1 MAKAKRV
8 DPAGSGGPGGPGAS
22 GKSGQRKRAAG
33 DDGSVAALTSPHAHS
48 LRGSG
53 NGHGASKRGRV
64 RFDAID
70 LAILTQLQS
79 DSKITNAQ
87 LAQQVGISPPST
99 LERVKKLEN
108 EGIIK
113 GYVALLD
120 PASVDKSICA
130 IVHVTLREH
139 GESQL
144 TQFKEAVREFQE
156 VQSAWHTAGEEDFIL
171 RVFVTDMN
179 EYEQFVVHRLSAVP
193 NIGRVRTSFCL
204 SAFKDTTHV
213 PLDSVGG

>member
-1 MAKAKRV
+1 MAKAKR
-8 DPAGSGGPGGPGAS
+8 AGTTGQAS
-22 GKSGQRKRAAG
+22 TKSGQRSKSASEDAPSHSAG
-33 DDGSVAALTSPHAHS
+33 SPARQHS
-48 LRGSG
+48 
-53 NGHGASKRGRV
+53 NGLSNNKRGRV

-144 TQFKEAVREFQE
+144 TQFKEAVREFAE

-204 SAFKDTTHV
+204 SAFKDTTRV

>member
-1 MAKAKRV
+1 MAKAKR
-8 DPAGSGGPGGPGAS
+8 AGSTGQAS
-22 GKSGQRKRAAG
+22 TRSGQRSRSTGEDAPAQAG
-33 DDGSVAALTSPHAHS
+33 PPSAKPHS
-48 LRGSG
+48 
-53 NGHGASKRGRV
+53 NGLNTSKRGRV
-64 RFDAID
+64 RFDGID

-144 TQFKEAVREFQE
+144 TQFKEAVREFAE

-204 SAFKDTTHV
+204 SAFKDTTRV

>member
-1 MAKAKRV
+1 MAKAKRSG
-8 DPAGSGGPGGPGAS
+8 PAGHAPPTKSDSGARSARVNAPQDPVSISSTRPHSNGAS
-22 GKSGQRKRAAG
+22 PTR
-33 DDGSVAALTSPHAHS
+33 
-48 LRGSG
+48 
-53 NGHGASKRGRV
+53 RGRV
-64 RFDAID
+64 RFDSID
-70 LAILTQLQS
+70 LAILTQLQA
-79 DSKITNAQ
+79 DSKITNAM

-139 GESQL
+139 GEAQL
-144 TQFKEAVREFQE
+144 TQFKHAVREFAE
-156 VQSAWHTAGEEDFIL
+156 VQAAWHTAGEEDFIL

-204 SAFKDTTHV
+204 SAVKDTTRV
-213 PLDSVGG
+213 PLDSIGA